1 MLPSA
6 AAAAAAAAADT
17 HTLSHTHTHTHTLS
31 MHTHT
36 HTYTLLRAQVKEK
49 HLAAGGDQRF
59 NTGGSTRSAIEGSL
73 LYRVEVL
80 EEAME
85 VLLASQ
91 EVLVLV

>member
-1 MLPSA
+1 MCEDVYVSICVCCLSA
-6 AAAAAAAAADT
+6 VT
-17 HTLSHTHTHTHTLS
+17 HTQKTNICTHARLH
-31 MHTHT
+31 
-36 HTYTLLRAQVKEK
+36 AQVKDK
-49 HLAAGGDQRF
+49 HASNGVNV

-91 EVLVLV
+91 EVGVMILK